1 MGKLKDDS
9 NFKIYG
15 WMPNKLKLKGNEL
28 LIYAIIYS
36 FSQNDNGNGV
46 FNANLQYLEEWTNI
60 ANKNVR
66 NCLKNLLEKQL
77 IIKIE
82 DNYSIRKP
90 NVYKINKRILDDIKN
105 NQTGYETYTEQGTK
119 RTQTGYETY
128 TEQGTKRTQTGRTQ
142 TGYETYTNNNIIN
155 TIDNNIINRVV
166 ATEEEKEKIL
176 RTYTD
181 INPRFT
187 QLEIQMLEEDIKIYP
202 TKWIMEAMRRA
213 VANGKYKLAYIE
225 GILISWQKN
234 GYDEVKNKDGSS
246 SNFKRSRLYKQHKVE
261 TIEDAE
267 RKFAN
272 ETSGWG

>member
-46 FNANLQYLEEWTNI
+46 FNASTAYLCEWTGLTR
-60 ANKNVR
+60 ANVI
-66 NCLKNLLEKQL
+66 NCLSKLLDKNL
-77 IIKIE
+77 ITKIE
-82 DNYSIRKP
+82 DNSSQRKP
-90 NVYKINKRILDDIKN
+90 NVYVANKDFTNSKTSI
-105 NQTGYETYTEQGTK
+105 ETIPALVSKQYKTSI
-119 RTQTGYETY
+119 ETIH
-128 TEQGTKRTQTGRTQ
+128 
-142 TGYETYTNNNIIN
+142 NNNIIN
-155 TIDNNIINRVV
+155 TTNNNIINRVV

-176 RTYTD
+176 KTYID

-225 GILISWQKN
+225 GILNSWQKN

-272 ETSGWG
+272 ETSGWD

>member
-105 NQTGYETYTEQGTK
+105 NHTGYETYTEQGTK
-119 RTQTGYETY
+119 RTH
-128 TEQGTKRTQTGRTQ
+128 

-166 ATEEEKEKIL
+166 ATEEEKIL

-225 GILISWQKN
+225 GILNSWQKN

-272 ETSGWG
+272 ETSGWD